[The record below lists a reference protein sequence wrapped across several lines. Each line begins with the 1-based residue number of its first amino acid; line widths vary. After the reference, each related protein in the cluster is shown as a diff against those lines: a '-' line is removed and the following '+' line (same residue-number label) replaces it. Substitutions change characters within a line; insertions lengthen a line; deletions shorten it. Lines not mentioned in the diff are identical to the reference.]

1 MNKSIKA
8 TIGILTL
15 AILATMPVTSEQ
27 PQPSLGTIQ
36 DKLFET
42 YSKIHDMAA
51 ELTAFKNSANTE
63 LTAIKGLTYGKS
75 DFKTKWN
82 ADHQA
87 SDQKARQEW
96 SILITKAA
104 SRFARRPEKFKK
116 TLKNVLS
123 ARISTLSG
131 LGEGTQGSSLR
142 EMLTNLVKVSLEVTD
157 AELQKVPSQASYE
170 NFRMLVNNLNSVTN
184 QRILES
190 ELDENEETIDKNEVA
205 RKKSGNKAITWSYV
219 TVIFVLAVLV
229 ILILGFGMWFCYVCK
244 RNRADAEAT
253 IRRAEIRNRR
263 DTEGR
268 IGVAVAHELQPF
280 VQLPTAP
287 PGLPPPLA
295 YRQ

>member
-15 AILATMPVTSEQ
+15 AILATMPVTSER
-27 PQPSLGTIQ
+27 PQATLGTIQ
-36 DKLFET
+36 EKLYDT
-42 YSKIHDMAA
+42 YSKIQDIAR
-51 ELTAFKNSANTE
+51 ELTAFKSSANTE
-63 LTAIKGLTYGKS
+63 LTAIKDLTYGKS
-75 DFKTKWN
+75 DFNTKWS
-82 ADHQA
+82 ADLQA
-87 SDQKARQEW
+87 SDQKARKVW
-96 SILITKAA
+96 SILIAKAA
-104 SRFARRPEKFKK
+104 SRFARRPEKFKE

-157 AELQKVPSQASYE
+157 EELQKVPSQASYE
-170 NFRMLVNNLNSVTN
+170 NFRMLINNLNSVTN

-190 ELDENEETIDKNEVA
+190 ELDENEETMDKNEA
-205 RKKSGNKAITWSYV
+205 TRKESGNKAITWSYI
-219 TVIFVLAVLV
+219 TVVFVLAVLI
-229 ILILGFGMWFCYVCK
+229 ILILGFGTWFCYVCK
-244 RNRADAEAT
+244 RNRADAEAS

-287 PGLPPPLA
+287 PGLPPPSA